1 MIDNYEETMALIKK
15 MEAHLPIPVQPTKR
29 FTREMRK
36 NGIKIQSTQKIQIES
51 VLYLGDDGGIG
62 CEVGILQKG
71 NVVITSL
78 THVRVKSSPK
88 LQGASQ
94 RPAALNVNRF
104 HLRTAGLVGMKH

>member
-36 NGIKIQSTQKIQIES
+36 NGIKIKSTQKIQIES

-78 THVRVKSSPK
+78 THVRVKSSHPIGK
-88 LQGASQ
+88 EVRKYQNERIKNIALQNIRRSG
-94 RPAALNVNRF
+94 
-104 HLRTAGLVGMKH
+104 